1 MCNVTEA
8 GRELLR
14 VDLSLLSK
22 RGEPE
27 EDPRLL
33 LKSLPARPGT
43 APPPLRDVSRVSR
56 AFQTIIYPPP
66 PSSRASRPG
75 LALPRPRSVTTA
87 G

>member
-1 MCNVTEA
+1 MCGVTEA

-56 AFQTIIYPPP
+56 AQQSIIYQPPLPPP
-66 PSSRASRPG
+66 PAQEPSGQGRLCPAP
-75 LALPRPRSVTTA
+75 AP
-87 G
+87 

>member
-1 MCNVTEA
+1 MWCVAEA

-43 APPPLRDVSRVSR
+43 APPPLRDVSRVSK
-56 AFQTIIYPPP
+56 AHQSIIYPPHP
-66 PSSRASRPG
+66 LLKSLPARAGTGSSNSN
-75 LALPRPRSVTTA
+75 
-87 G
+87 

>member
-1 MCNVTEA
+1 MCGVAEA

-56 AFQTIIYPPP
+56 AQQSIIYPPS
-66 PSSRASRPG
+66 SSRASRRGPAPPPPP
-75 LALPRPRSVTTA
+75 LSVTSA